1 MFNINKIDEAT
12 YIAIDTETHDPRLKT
27 HGPGGFRK
35 DGHVAGISIATDT
48 GLNEYYP
55 IGHQGGGNLDKEKVI
70 RFLKYIYN
78 RCEEKRIS
86 MIFANAMYDV
96 EWLYSLDNR
105 LTLSKYHRVFDIQT
119 IEHLLDEN
127 KLKYSLDSLAKFYL
141 RKSKYEVELETAVI
155 AKFGKRAKV
164 KESLWR
170 LHANE
175 VAEYAKADAKLTLDI
190 FLKQQP
196 RIEREQVQSIVVFE
210 SRLIPLLFHMRKGGV
225 RVNVSRAEELYD
237 ELEKKQQDY
246 QSILNRLGGSEVNV
260 WANASLKQ
268 AYDNNSIQYNHTAKG
283 TPSFTASW
291 LETQNDDV
299 SKTILQIRKLDKI
312 RNTFIKNMILDK
324 AKDGRIYCSFNPMGT
339 VTGRFSSQY
348 PNLQQVPAR
357 DPELGPMI
365 RSLFLPEEN
374 HDWVACDYAQQEPRV
389 LVHYAS
395 LKLMDSAMAM
405 QKEYLNNSKTDF
417 HSMVASM
424 ASIPRKQAKTINLG
438 LFYGM
443 GNKKLAA
450 ELGLELDQAYDLF
463 NKYHSKVPFVKELSK
478 QVSHVAST
486 RGYIKTLLG
495 RKRRFELWEP
505 RDEWGQKAYPLSEAS
520 QKYHKQE
527 LKRAYTHTALNAL
540 IQGSS
545 ADITKAAMLKI
556 YEDGYLDYIDLKLT
570 IHDELD
576 FSVDQ
581 LQQKC
586 LNEAI
591 HIMKN
596 CVEIGVPLEVDVEKG
611 SNWGTAK

>member
-1 MFNINKIDEAT
+1 
-12 YIAIDTETHDPRLKT
+12 
-27 HGPGGFRK
+27 
-35 DGHVAGISIATDT
+35 
-48 GLNEYYP
+48 
-55 IGHQGGGNLDKEKVI
+55 
-70 RFLKYIYN
+70 
-78 RCEEKRIS
+78 
-86 MIFANAMYDV
+86 
-96 EWLYSLDNR
+96 
-105 LTLSKYHRVFDIQT
+105 
-119 IEHLLDEN
+119 
-127 KLKYSLDSLAKFYL
+127 
-141 RKSKYEVELETAVI
+141 
-155 AKFGKRAKV
+155 
-164 KESLWR
+164 
-170 LHANE
+170 
-175 VAEYAKADAKLTLDI
+175 
-190 FLKQQP
+190 
-196 RIEREQVQSIVVFE
+196 
-210 SRLIPLLFHMRKGGV
+210 MRKGGV
-225 RVNVSRAEELYD
+225 RVNTDKANYLYD
-237 ELEKKQQDY
+237 YLGRKQNEH

-268 AYDNNSIQYNHTAKG
+268 AYDNNSIKYNHTAKG

-291 LETQNDDV
+291 LETQTDDV

-324 AKDGRIYCSFNPMGT
+324 AKDGRIHCSFNPMGT

-374 HDWVACDYAQQEPRV
+374 HDWIACDYAQQEPRV

-395 LKLMDSAMAM
+395 LKLMETAMSL

-417 HSMVASM
+417 HSMVANM
-424 ASIPRKQAKTINLG
+424 ANIPRKQAKTINLG

-443 GNKKLAA
+443 GNKKLAG
-450 ELGLELDQAYDLF
+450 ELGLDMDQANELF
-463 NKYHSKVPFVKELSK
+463 NNYHSKVPFVKELSR

-486 RGYIKTLLG
+486 RGYVKTLLG
-495 RKRRFELWEP
+495 RKRRFDLWEP
-505 RDEWGQKAYPLSEAS
+505 RDEWGQKAYPWSEAS
-520 QKYHKQE
+520 AKYHKQE

-586 LNEAI
+586 INEAV

-596 CVEIGVPLEVDVEKG
+596 CVRISVPLEVDVEKG

>member
-1 MFNINKIDEAT
+1 
-12 YIAIDTETHDPRLKT
+12 
-27 HGPGGFRK
+27 
-35 DGHVAGISIATDT
+35 
-48 GLNEYYP
+48 
-55 IGHQGGGNLDKEKVI
+55 
-70 RFLKYIYN
+70 
-78 RCEEKRIS
+78 
-86 MIFANAMYDV
+86 
-96 EWLYSLDNR
+96 
-105 LTLSKYHRVFDIQT
+105 
-119 IEHLLDEN
+119 
-127 KLKYSLDSLAKFYL
+127 
-141 RKSKYEVELETAVI
+141 
-155 AKFGKRAKV
+155 
-164 KESLWR
+164 
-170 LHANE
+170 
-175 VAEYAKADAKLTLDI
+175 
-190 FLKQQP
+190 
-196 RIEREQVQSIVVFE
+196 
-210 SRLIPLLFHMRKGGV
+210 
-225 RVNVSRAEELYD
+225 
-237 ELEKKQQDY
+237 
-246 QSILNRLGGSEVNV
+246 
-260 WANASLKQ
+260 
-268 AYDNNSIQYNHTAKG
+268 
-283 TPSFTASW
+283 
-291 LETQNDDV
+291 
-299 SKTILQIRKLDKI
+299 
-312 RNTFIKNMILDK
+312 
-324 AKDGRIYCSFNPMGT
+324 
-339 VTGRFSSQY
+339 
-348 PNLQQVPAR
+348 
-357 DPELGPMI
+357 
-365 RSLFLPEEN
+365 
-374 HDWVACDYAQQEPRV
+374 
-389 LVHYAS
+389 
-395 LKLMDSAMAM
+395 
-405 QKEYLNNSKTDF
+405 
-417 HSMVASM
+417 MVATM

-520 QKYHKQE
+520 VKYHKQE

-596 CVEIGVPLEVDVEKG
+596 CVEISVPLEVDVEKG